1 MLDSDEVFVE
11 HDGTH
16 LHGSGGSIVPID
28 DVSVLG
34 TISSVKYRVSAFDN
48 SESYILVKF
57 FVSFSPNAQ
66 PEVRTLQKVQVTM
79 DSPLEFTE
87 SLLHNERCPEPV
99 QPEPEAP
106 VAAVARPPTAEEK
119 EILDSE
125 SVKTLVQDV
134 SCD

>member
-66 PEVRTLQKVQVTM
+66 PEVRTLQKVQVTV

-87 SLLHNERCPEPV
+87 SLLHNERCPPKDGGRHLT
-99 QPEPEAP
+99 PD
-106 VAAVARPPTAEEK
+106 EK
-119 EILDSE
+119 DIFE
-125 SVKTLVQDV
+125 SDALKI
-134 SCD
+134 